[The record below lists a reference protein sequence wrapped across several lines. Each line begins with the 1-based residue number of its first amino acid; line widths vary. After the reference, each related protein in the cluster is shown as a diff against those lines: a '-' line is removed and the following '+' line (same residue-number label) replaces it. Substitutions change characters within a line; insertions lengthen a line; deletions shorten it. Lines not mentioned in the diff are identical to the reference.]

1 MSNIPVGTGT
11 LFVLDKTGVKKTS
24 KKEEKNADSGKGGEE
39 DLFKFCEDQ
48 PEKNPRDDDADDDD
62 HDDDEI
68 QIEKSSSRRKRTNGR
83 NNWNGHYYI
92 IG

>member
-1 MSNIPVGTGT
+1 MGTGT

-48 PEKNPRDDDADDDD
+48 PEKNPRDDAD
-62 HDDDEI
+62 
-68 QIEKSSSRRKRTNGR
+68 SRVPEPDTDYGYTYDN
-83 NNWNGHYYI
+83 
-92 IG
+92 